1 MKMTNQELILA
12 YSGIQKFQENEKK
25 RFEEKGEKILSGRIQ
40 LAFAISKNKE
50 GIRQAIRPYEETKNE
65 IIEEYRDIRAE
76 QAAVEAEKA
85 AAEEEKRPVKSIS
98 ISLRSGKTMEEYATR
113 LTELEK
119 LETDFEP
126 KKVPLSQFEGLDL
139 TSEELGT
146 FIFMIED

>member
-1 MKMTNQELILA
+1 MTNQELILA
-12 YSGIQKFQENEKK
+12 YSGIERFQEMEKK
-25 RFEEKGEKILSGRIQ
+25 KFEEIGKKVLSGRIQ
-40 LAFAISKNKE
+40 LAFAISKNKD

-76 QAAVEAEKA
+76 QTALEAEKA
-85 AAEEEKRPVKSIS
+85 AAEEENRPVKSIS
-98 ISLRSGKTMEEYATR
+98 ISLRPGKTMEEYAAR

-126 KKVPLSQFEGLDL
+126 KKVPLSQFEGLDF

>member
-1 MKMTNQELILA
+1 MTNQELILA

-25 RFEEKGEKILSGRIQ
+25 RFEEKGEKNLSGRIQ
-40 LAFAISKNKE
+40 LAFA
-50 GIRQAIRPYEETKNE
+50 
-65 IIEEYRDIRAE
+65 IRAE

>member
-1 MKMTNQELILA
+1 MTNQELILA
-12 YSGIQKFQENEKK
+12 YSGIERFQEMEKK
-25 RFEEKGEKILSGRIQ
+25 KFEETGKKVLSGRIQ
-40 LAFAISKNKE
+40 LAFAISKNKD

-76 QAAVEAEKA
+76 QTALEAEKA
-85 AAEEEKRPVKSIS
+85 AAEEENRPVKSIN
-98 ISLRSGKTMEEYATR
+98 ISLRPGKTMEEYVAR